1 MYAKDYP
8 VICCADEFTNFFR
21 EIKPLEIKGWG
32 KAFLEEE
39 KEKKE
44 TLEKRVFTLEL
55 EMKKM
60 RETIEQLY
68 IERSNIILM
77 DVPKISDIEAE
88 KQIIEYLKIFKHKT
102 VKTVSL
108 LNIMSEL
115 NLQPEQIE
123 RVMKKLET
131 KGVKPI
137 E

>member
-1 MYAKDYP
+1 M
-8 VICCADEFTNFFR
+8 V
-21 EIKPLEIKGWG
+21 
-32 KAFLEEE
+32 
-39 KEKKE
+39 
-44 TLEKRVFTLEL
+44 
-55 EMKKM
+55 
-60 RETIEQLY
+60 ETIEQLY

-77 DVPKISDIEAE
+77 EVPKISDIEAE
-88 KQIIEYLKIFKHKT
+88 KYIIEYLKIFKHKT

-123 RVMKKLET
+123 RVMKKLEA